1 MKVEVTEFNQHFYIN
16 MTAESMDE
24 LAKMTRIGIN
34 KTKQVSANVSV
45 SRDGRGSLSLYV
57 GKNKNETGTVGK
69 GKWQY
74 WE

>member
-34 KTKQVSANVSV
+34 KTKQVSVNVSV